1 MKNDINI
8 KWQRLALNA
17 GGDPG
22 NKTTP
27 SEADETLCHVRE
39 GAVVGWGG
47 GLRGGGRG
55 EGVRGRGG
63 GDVGSGGRK
72 ENGRESERG
81 KV

>member
-17 GGDPG
+17 GGDPD

-27 SEADETLCHVRE
+27 SEADETLCHVR
-39 GAVVGWGG
+39 GGGGGGRRGGGGG
-47 GLRGGGRG
+47 GLEVGW
-55 EGVRGRGG
+55 

-72 ENGRESERG
+72 ENGREGERG

>member
-39 GAVVGWGG
+39 GGG
-47 GLRGGGRG
+47 GGGGRRGGGRG

-63 GDVGSGGRK
+63 GVGSGGRK